1 MNDDIPRQFEDVA
14 IFQEGMSD
22 LTDSLIFAATNV
34 VLYAKNA
41 GLVRRYWRRLGRL
54 PDIANPR
61 RYSERMLWRK
71 TVDHNPQFIIFSDKL
86 ATKEFIKRRCPD
98 LPVAHVRWVGCNPDA
113 IPDECLQGDVLV
125 KANHG
130 CDFNYRVRGGRWDR
144 SVLREKG
151 QRWLTS
157 VYGKL
162 TGEWGYSQV
171 EPKLFVEEA
180 VGDEDAGLIEF
191 QVRASNGT
199 AMLGSVMGHCKTP
212 AQWFAYLDP
221 DGNQTLGMND
231 PDGSP
236 IVPSPRALAAIEPY
250 LRAVEY
256 TRRLSVGVDYAR
268 FDFMWNGQ
276 DLFGGEITVYPAAG
290 IMDPV
295 NSQVQAATL
304 HGWDLLQAHFLKTT
318 HTGWTQRYADAL
330 KRRLKSRHPQS
341 APGNAPASL
350 AKVEVTNP
358 LGEE

>member
-1 MNDDIPRQFEDVA
+1 
-14 IFQEGMSD
+14 MS
-22 LTDSLIFAATNV
+22 
-34 VLYAKNA
+34 A
-41 GLVRRYWRRLGRL
+41 G
-54 PDIANPR
+54 
-61 RYSERMLWRK
+61 S
-71 TVDHNPQFIIFSDKL
+71 
-86 ATKEFIKRRCPD
+86 
-98 LPVAHVRWVGCNPDA
+98 CNPDA

-268 FDFMWNGQ
+268 FDFMWNGR
-276 DLFGGEITVYPAAG
+276 DLLAGSHGVSGGRSHGSREFPSPGRDAGRLGFAASAFPENDAYRLGPALCGCAQTAVEITPPAIAR
-290 IMDPV
+290 
-295 NSQVQAATL
+295 
-304 HGWDLLQAHFLKTT
+304 
-318 HTGWTQRYADAL
+318 QR
-330 KRRLKSRHPQS
+330 RCEFSRW
-341 APGNAPASL
+341 
-350 AKVEVTNP
+350 
-358 LGEE
+358 